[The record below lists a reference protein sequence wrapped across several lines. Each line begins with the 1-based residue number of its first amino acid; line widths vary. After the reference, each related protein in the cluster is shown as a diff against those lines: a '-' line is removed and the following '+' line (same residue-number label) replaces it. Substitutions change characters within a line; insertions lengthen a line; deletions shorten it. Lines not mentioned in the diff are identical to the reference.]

1 MMDASAIT
9 SSNED
14 EFDKSKPT
22 NVDLI
27 NKELYKPFNCEYKNS
42 SLNQWK
48 VLVTER
54 QRKTLELIK
63 NQHKKKSS
71 KTAKKRRM

>member
-1 MMDASAIT
+1 MMDASAST
-9 SSNED
+9 SPSQD

-22 NVDLI
+22 HTDLT

-54 QRKTLELIK
+54 QRKTLEFVK
-63 NQHKKKSS
+63 KQHKKKSS
-71 KTAKKRRM
+71 KSTKKHRK